1 MRGAHSQART
11 WQTLFHSLHQQIL
24 YNQGTF
30 ISIHKKLHTHVRLY
44 WRRVMSEMCRAPSS
58 LNLTTPCWYE
68 NTCYTLHI
76 SYPPFEFLTET
87 PTNSVANNSCF
98 IRQPR
103 YEFEKLKTP
112 RLTSPFIFTP
122 HLSGTMS
129 ASKLPLL
136 DVSTWCRASA
146 SVHTESYVRGA
157 RNE

>member
-1 MRGAHSQART
+1 MS
-11 WQTLFHSLHQQIL
+11 
-24 YNQGTF
+24 
-30 ISIHKKLHTHVRLY
+30 VRF
-44 WRRVMSEMCRAPSS
+44 WRSACRSRRVIKYCLCMSREIFTVPSLYRPS
-58 LNLTTPCWYE
+58 TDGLIPC
-68 NTCYTLHI
+68 
-76 SYPPFEFLTET
+76 PFEFLTET

-103 YEFEKLKTP
+103 YELEKLKTP

-136 DVSTWCRASA
+136 DMSTWCRASA